1 MPAFQT
7 RGLTKQYGSKTVVNG
22 VDLTVKRGHIFG
34 FLGKNGAGKSTLIN
48 MVTGIITP
56 TKGSI
61 SILGSEVPANKE
73 VKKRIGV
80 LPDYSTFYEDM
91 TALEHLKYF
100 AKILE
105 CKQTPVELM
114 IVLEKVGLKDAA
126 HVKTKKFSFG
136 MKKKLGLAQAILNS
150 PDLLFLD
157 EPTSGVDANSI
168 LNMHSIIRGLAD
180 EGKTIFLTSHN
191 LDEVE
196 KLCDEIAIMDKG
208 VIQAQGSMEEL
219 RIKYQPH
226 IEVMIKHSL
235 IPVNHR
241 PTLKR
246 VLENVGTSIEW
257 SENHTVLL
265 LPEESYIPIVTR
277 AFFQVKVDVF
287 RVEVDEPSLEEI
299 FLNLG
304 NERNSA

>member
-1 MPAFQT
+1 MPAFQA
-7 RGLTKQYGSKTVVNG
+7 RGLTKKYGSKTVVNS

-48 MVTGIITP
+48 MMTGIITP

-61 SILGSEVPANKE
+61 SMLGSEAPVNKE
-73 VKKRIGV
+73 IKKRIGV

-100 AKILE
+100 AKMLE
-105 CKQTPVELM
+105 CKQTTAELM
-114 IVLEKVGLKDAA
+114 LVLEKVGLTDAA

-157 EPTSGVDANSI
+157 EPTSGVDANAV
-168 LNMHSIIRGLAD
+168 LNMHSIIRGLAA

-196 KLCDEIAIMDKG
+196 KLCDEIAIMDQGK
-208 VIQAQGSMEEL
+208 IQAQGSMEEL
-219 RIKYQPH
+219 RMKYQPH

-235 IPVNHR
+235 IPDNHR
-241 PTLKR
+241 PALKR
-246 VLENVGTSIEW
+246 VLENVAASIEW
-257 SENHTVLL
+257 SENHTVMLL
-265 LPEESYIPIVTR
+265 SEESYIPIVTR
-277 AFFQVKVDVF
+277 AFFQVKVDVL

-304 NERNSA
+304 NEKASA